1 MSLISDRMSCIKPSP
16 TLEVSRLAAQ
26 LVSQGVDVIS
36 LGAGEPD
43 FDTPDHVKHAAIDA
57 IHAGK
62 TKYTPVDGTQELKEA
77 VLRSIEAEY
86 GVHYKINQVLVGSG
100 AKQCIYNLFMATL
113 NPGDEVIVPAP
124 YWVSYPDIVQMCG
137 GTPVVVNCDETFK
150 LTAESLEAAITPKT
164 KWLIINSPSNPTGVV
179 YGRDDLR
186 SIADVL
192 LKHPKVHVMTDDIY
206 AKLIYDDAKFFN
218 ILQVESGLYDRVFII
233 NGVSKSYA
241 MTGWRIGYVAGNV
254 EVIRAISTIQSQ
266 STTNANS
273 IAQAA
278 AVAALS
284 GSDDFL
290 KDRLRVFSERRD
302 MAMAAIKNSKILS
315 ATLPQG
321 AFYIF
326 VSCKGVIGKKTEDGV
341 IANGADF
348 SKYLLKH
355 KVAVVPGD
363 AFGAPDFFRISY
375 ALSNERLQEAC
386 DRIIAACAALN

>member
-1 MSLISDRMSCIKPSP
+1 MSLISDRVGCIRPSP
-16 TLEVSRLAAQ
+16 TLEVSKLAVLLA
-26 LVSQGVDVIS
+26 SQGVDVIS

-77 VLRSIEAEY
+77 VSRSIEAEY
-86 GVHYKINQVLVGSG
+86 GVHYDTNQVLVGSG
-100 AKQCIYNLFMATL
+100 AKQCIYNLFMATIDL
-113 NPGDEVIVPAP
+113 GDEVIVPAP
-124 YWVSYPDIVQMCG
+124 YWVSYTDIVRMCG

-186 SIADVL
+186 GIADVL
-192 LKHPKVHVMTDDIY
+192 LKHPRVHVMTDDIY
-206 AKLIYDDAKFFN
+206 AKLVYDAEFLG

-233 NGVSKSYA
+233 NGVSKSHA
-241 MTGWRIGYVAGNV
+241 MTGWRIGYIAGDA

-278 AVAALS
+278 AVAALR
-284 GSDDFL
+284 GDNVFL
-290 KDRLRVFSERRD
+290 KDRLRVLSRRRD
-302 MAMAAIKNSKILS
+302 MTMAAIKDSKILS

-321 AFYIF
+321 AFYVF
-326 VSCKGVIGKKTEDGV
+326 VSCKGAIGRNTGDGV
-341 IANGADF
+341 IADGADF

-375 ALSNERLQEAC
+375 ALSDERLREAC
-386 DRIIAACAALN
+386 DRIVAACAALN